1 MVNNTDYKV
10 SKFVKLRNSIQ
21 YILMNKHNELYDSA
35 YEADDEY
42 DNDEHTIII
51 IDRQVFVNIGIYMSQ
66 LCDEPK
72 DKMWRVL
79 VELIALH
86 GCKAGSE
93 TNIKPCRSAES
104 GLFSLS
110 SNETDDSVFQYYISE
125 DEIYIELT

>member
-1 MVNNTDYKV
+1 
-10 SKFVKLRNSIQ
+10 
-21 YILMNKHNELYDSA
+21 MNKHNELYDSA

-42 DNDEHTIII
+42 DNDEPTIII

-86 GCKAGSE
+86 GCKADSE
-93 TNIKPCRSAES
+93 TSKMTHVGPCRSAES